1 MEKIHRPTPEQL
13 ADVLKLVFMM
23 IETGL
28 MFVPIPVFN
37 NQEQNELIENLMEKV
52 NIWNDYVE
60 KQEGE

>member
-37 NQEQNELIENLMEKV
+37 NQEQNELIEILMEKV